1 MDPVTIVAVAMLI
14 GWGAATMFLDA
25 PGWVHLFL
33 TVGVFLL
40 LYRIATRAPAKKE
53 KKTE

>member
-1 MDPVTIVAVAMLI
+1 MDPVLIAAVAMLVA
-14 GWGAATMFLDA
+14 WGVATVFFDA

-40 LYRIATRAPAKKE
+40 LYRIATKPTRKDAGK
-53 KKTE
+53 

>member
-1 MDPVTIVAVAMLI
+1 MDPVILVAVVMLAA
-14 GWGAATMFLDA
+14 WGVATVFFGA

-40 LYRIATRAPAKKE
+40 LYRIATRKAKK
-53 KKTE
+53 KTG